1 MLGAGGVI
9 AGQWLLSDVIHVPG
23 GGLGFLV
30 VGGVVVWLGRSSKP
44 RFTPPKSVDGWL
56 DRCNTVLDQF
66 ESFEADVDANE
77 RRRGSLRAVVERSG
91 PQRMALVTVEPSSA
105 PDALLLQESL
115 TGATSLQLSFC
126 HPLVCTD
133 GHRQWPDVLQDHDGI
148 LFSLSNPLMAAEL
161 LWLQQVPTSQPTW
174 LLVHSSHN
182 ESDDTT
188 IANIGAVLPERWRD
202 RVVVIGTSGALR
214 TSLAPLRR
222 SLSQGLPDARQR
234 LLEALHR
241 DWQAD
246 LERLR
251 RHRFQQLQQRT
262 QWIVAGSV
270 LVSPIP
276 SLDLLAVAVANGLML
291 KEMGEIWGADVNSDV
306 LREAASH
313 LARAAL
319 AQGVVEWTSQTL
331 LGLAKLEAGSWL
343 AAGVMQSLSAA
354 YLTRVV
360 GRSMADWLA
369 VNAGVSE
376 PDLASLKREAPLL
389 IARAAEEERL
399 DWSGFL
405 QQSRQW
411 ALKATS

>member
-1 MLGAGGVI
+1 M
-9 AGQWLLSDVIHVPG
+9 AGQWLLSEVMHVPV
-23 GGLGFLV
+23 GGLGLLV
-30 VGGVVVWLGRSSKP
+30 IGGVVWFGRSSKP
-44 RFTPPKSVDGWL
+44 RFTSPISVNGWL
-56 DRCNTVLDQF
+56 ERCNTVLDQF
-66 ESFEADVDANE
+66 ESFEADVNANE
-77 RRRGSLRAVVERSG
+77 RRRESLRAVVERSG
-91 PQRMALVTVEPSSA
+91 PQRIALVTVDPSSA
-105 PDALLLQESL
+105 PDSLLLQESL
-115 TGATSLQLSFC
+115 SGTTSLQLSFC
-126 HPLVCTD
+126 RPLVSTD
-133 GHRQWPDVLQDHDGI
+133 GHRQWPDVLQNQDVI
-148 LFSLSNPLMAAEL
+148 LVSLSNPLMAAEL

-174 LLVHSSHN
+174 LLVHSSAN

-188 IANIGAVLPERWRD
+188 IANIATVLPERWRD
-202 RVVVIGTSGALR
+202 RVVVIGDSGALR

-276 SLDLLAVAVANGLML
+276 SFDLLAVAVANGLML
-291 KEMGEIWGADVNSDV
+291 KEMGDIWGADVNSDV

-376 PDLASLKREAPLL
+376 PDLESLKREAPLL
-389 IARAAEEERL
+389 IARAAAEERL
-399 DWSGFL
+399 DWSVFL

-411 ALKATS
+411 ALKTTS

>member
-1 MLGAGGVI
+1 M
-9 AGQWLLSDVIHVPG
+9 AGQWLLSEVMHVPG
-23 GGLGFLV
+23 GGLGLLV
-30 VGGVVVWLGRSSKP
+30 IGGVVVWFGRSSKP
-44 RFTPPKSVDGWL
+44 RFTSPISVNGWL
-56 DRCNTVLDQF
+56 ERCNTVLDQF
-66 ESFEADVDANE
+66 ESFEADVNANE
-77 RRRGSLRAVVERSG
+77 RRRESLRAVVERSG
-91 PQRMALVTVEPSSA
+91 PQRIALVTVDPSSA
-105 PDALLLQESL
+105 PDSLLLQESL
-115 TGATSLQLSFC
+115 SGTTSLQLSFC
-126 HPLVCTD
+126 RPLVSTD
-133 GHRQWPDVLQDHDGI
+133 GHRQWPDVLQNQDVI
-148 LFSLSNPLMAAEL
+148 LVSLSNPLMAAEL

-174 LLVHSSHN
+174 LLVHSSAN

-188 IANIGAVLPERWRD
+188 IANIATVLPERWRD
-202 RVVVIGTSGALR
+202 RVVVIGDSGALR

-291 KEMGEIWGADVNSDV
+291 KEMGDIWGADVNSDV

-399 DWSGFL
+399 DWTGFL

>member
-1 MLGAGGVI
+1 M
-9 AGQWLLSDVIHVPG
+9 AGQWLLSDVLHVPG

-56 DRCNTVLDQF
+56 DRCTKVLDQF

-91 PQRMALVTVEPSSA
+91 PQRMALVTVDPSSA
-105 PDALLLQESL
+105 PDSLLLQESL
-115 TGATSLQLSFC
+115 TGAKSLQLSFC

-161 LWLQQVPTSQPTW
+161 LWLQQIPTSQPTW

-276 SLDLLAVAVANGLML
+276 SFDLLAVAVANGLML

>member
-1 MLGAGGVI
+1 
-9 AGQWLLSDVIHVPG
+9 
-23 GGLGFLV
+23 
-30 VGGVVVWLGRSSKP
+30 
-44 RFTPPKSVDGWL
+44 
-56 DRCNTVLDQF
+56 
-66 ESFEADVDANE
+66 
-77 RRRGSLRAVVERSG
+77 
-91 PQRMALVTVEPSSA
+91 MALVTVEPSSA
-105 PDALLLQESL
+105 PDSLLLQESL

-161 LWLQQVPTSQPTW
+161 LWLQQIPTSQPTW

-202 RVVVIGTSGALR
+202 RVVVIGDSGALR

-276 SLDLLAVAVANGLML
+276 SFDLLAVAVANGLML

-369 VNAGVSE
+369 MNAGVSE

>member
-1 MLGAGGVI
+1 M
-9 AGQWLLSDVIHVPG
+9 AGQWLLSEVMHVPG
-23 GGLGFLV
+23 GGLGLLV
-30 VGGVVVWLGRSSKP
+30 IGGVVVWFGRSSKP
-44 RFTPPKSVDGWL
+44 RFTSPISVNGWL
-56 DRCNTVLDQF
+56 ERCNTVLAQF
-66 ESFEADVDANE
+66 ELFEADVNANE
-77 RRRGSLRAVVERSG
+77 RRRESLRAVVERSG
-91 PQRMALVTVEPSSA
+91 PQRIALVTVDPSSA
-105 PDALLLQESL
+105 PDSLLLQESL
-115 TGATSLQLSFC
+115 SGTTSLQLSFC
-126 HPLVCTD
+126 RPLVSTD
-133 GHRQWPDVLQDHDGI
+133 GHRQWPDVLQNQDVI
-148 LFSLSNPLMAAEL
+148 LVSLSNPLMAAEL

-174 LLVHSSHN
+174 LLVHSSAN

-188 IANIGAVLPERWRD
+188 IANIATVLPERWRD
-202 RVVVIGTSGALR
+202 RVVVIGDSGALR

-234 LLEALHR
+234 LLDALHR
-241 DWQAD
+241 AWQAD

-276 SLDLLAVAVANGLML
+276 SFDLLAVAVANGLML
-291 KEMGEIWGADVNSDV
+291 TEMGDIWGADVNSDV

-369 VNAGVSE
+369 VNAGGSE
-376 PDLASLKREAPLL
+376 TDLASLKREAPLL

-399 DWSGFL
+399 DWTGLL
-405 QQSRQW
+405 QQARQC
-411 ALKATS
+411 ALKETS

>member
-1 MLGAGGVI
+1 M
-9 AGQWLLSDVIHVPG
+9 AGQWLLSDVVHVPG

-30 VGGVVVWLGRSSKP
+30 LGGVVLWIGRSPKP
-44 RFTPPKSVDGWL
+44 GFKAPKSVDGWVE
-56 DRCNTVLDQF
+56 RCNTVLAQF
-66 ESFEADVDANE
+66 ESFEVDAAANE
-77 RRRGSLRAVVERSG
+77 RRRESLQAVVDRSG
-91 PQRMALVTVEPSSA
+91 PQRMALVSVDPSTA
-105 PDALLLQESL
+105 PDSLLLQESL
-115 TGATSLQLSFC
+115 SGPRSLQLSFC
-126 HPLVCTD
+126 RPLVCAD
-133 GHRQWPDVLQDHDGI
+133 GQRHWPDVLHDHDAI
-148 LFSLSNPLMAAEL
+148 LFSLSNPLTAAEL
-161 LWLQQVPTSQPTW
+161 LWLQQVPLTQPAW
-174 LLVHSSHN
+174 LLVHSALNHSH
-182 ESDDTT
+182 DTT
-188 IANIGAVLPERWRD
+188 ISEIATVLPERWRD
-202 RVVVIGTSGALR
+202 RVVPIGNSSTLR
-214 TSLAPLRR
+214 ASLAPLRR

-241 DWQAD
+241 DWQSD

-251 RHRFQQLQQRT
+251 RTRFQQLQQRT
-262 QWIVAGSV
+262 QWVVAGSV
-270 LVSPIP
+270 FVSPIP

-291 KEMGEIWGADVNSDV
+291 KEMSDIWGTEIKSDV

-376 PDLASLKREAPLL
+376 PDLESLKREAPLL
-389 IARAAEEERL
+389 VARAAAEERL

-411 ALKATS
+411 TLKTTS

>member
-1 MLGAGGVI
+1 M
-9 AGQWLLSDVIHVPG
+9 AGQWLLSDVMHIPG

-30 VGGVVVWLGRSSKP
+30 AGGVVMWLGRSSKP
-44 RFTPPKSVDGWL
+44 RFMSPTSVNGWL
-56 DRCNTVLDQF
+56 ERCNTVLDQF
-66 ESFEADVDANE
+66 ESFEADQNANE
-77 RRRGSLRAVVERSG
+77 KRRESLRAVVERSG

-105 PDALLLQESL
+105 PDSLLLQEGLS
-115 TGATSLQLSFC
+115 GATSFQLSFC
-126 HPLVCTD
+126 RPLVCTD
-133 GHRQWPDVLQDHDGI
+133 GHRQWPDALQNHDGI
-148 LFSLSNPLMAAEL
+148 LFSLSNPVMAAEL
-161 LWLQQVPTSQPTW
+161 LWLEQVPSTQPTW
-174 LLVHSSHN
+174 LLVHPSQN

-188 IANIGAVLPERWRD
+188 IANIATVLPERWRD
-202 RVVVIGTSGALR
+202 RVVPIGDSGALR
-214 TSLAPLRR
+214 ASLTPLRR
-222 SLSQGLPDARQR
+222 CLSQGLPDARQR

-251 RHRFQQLQQRT
+251 RNRFQQLQQRT

-291 KEMGEIWGADVNSDV
+291 KEMGDIWGADVKSDV

-376 PDLASLKREAPLL
+376 LDLASLKREAPLL

-411 ALKATS
+411 ALKTTS

>member
-1 MLGAGGVI
+1 M
-9 AGQWLLSDVIHVPG
+9 AGQGLLSDVMHIPG

-30 VGGVVVWLGRSSKP
+30 VGGVVVWLGRTSKP
-44 RFTPPKSVDGWL
+44 RFTSPTSVDGWL
-56 DRCNTVLDQF
+56 ERCNTVLDQF
-66 ESFEADVDANE
+66 ESFEADVNANE
-77 RRRGSLRAVVERSG
+77 RRRESLQAVIERSG
-91 PQRMALVTVEPSSA
+91 PKRLAMVTVEPSCA
-105 PDALLLQESL
+105 PDTLLLQEGLSS
-115 TGATSLQLSFC
+115 ATSLQLSLC
-126 HPLVCTD
+126 RPLVSTD
-133 GHRQWPDVLQDHDGI
+133 GHRQWPDVLQNHDVI
-148 LFSLSNPLMAAEL
+148 LFSVSNPVMAAEL
-161 LWLQQVPTSQPTW
+161 LWLQQVPTTQPTW
-174 LLVHSSHN
+174 LLVHASED
-182 ESDDTT
+182 ESDDAT
-188 IANIGAVLPERWRD
+188 IANIAAVLPERWRD
-202 RVVVIGTSGALR
+202 RVVLIGDDGALR
-214 TSLAPLRR
+214 ASLAPLRR
-222 SLSQGLPDARQR
+222 SLSKGLPDARHR

-251 RHRFQQLQQRT
+251 RNRFQQLQQRT

-291 KEMGEIWGADVNSDV
+291 KEMGDIWGAEVKSDV

-399 DWSGFL
+399 DWPGFL

-411 ALKATS
+411 ALNTTS

>member
-1 MLGAGGVI
+1 M
-9 AGQWLLSDVIHVPG
+9 AGQWLLSDVMHVLG

-30 VGGVVVWLGRSSKP
+30 VGGIVLWFGRSSQP
-44 RFTPPKSVDGWL
+44 RFTAPTSVDGWL
-56 DRCNTVLDQF
+56 ERCNTVLDQF
-66 ESFEADVDANE
+66 ESFEADAVADE
-77 RRRGSLRAVVERSG
+77 RRRQSLQAIVERSG
-91 PQRMALVTVEPSSA
+91 PHRMALVSVDPLSA
-105 PDALLLQESL
+105 PNSLELQESL
-115 TGATSLQLSFC
+115 SGSRSLQLSFC
-126 HPLVCTD
+126 HPLVCAD
-133 GHRQWPDVLQDHDGI
+133 GHRQWPDVLQDHDAI
-148 LFSLSNPLMAAEL
+148 LFSLSNPLMADEL

-174 LLVHSSHN
+174 LLLHSSHD
-182 ESDDTT
+182 ESDEMT
-188 IANIGAVLPERWRD
+188 IASVATVLPERWRD
-202 RVVVIGTSGALR
+202 RVVVIGDAGSLR
-214 TSLAPLRR
+214 TSLSPLRR

-241 DWQAD
+241 RWQAD

-251 RHRFQQLQQRT
+251 RSRFQQLQQRT

-270 LVSPIP
+270 FVSPIP

-291 KEMGEIWGADVNSDV
+291 KEMGEIWGADVKSDV
-306 LREAASH
+306 LREAATL

-331 LGLAKLEAGSWL
+331 LGLAKLEAGTWL

-369 VNAGVSE
+369 MNAGVSE

-389 IARAAEEERL
+389 VARAAEEERL

-411 ALKATS
+411 ALNATS